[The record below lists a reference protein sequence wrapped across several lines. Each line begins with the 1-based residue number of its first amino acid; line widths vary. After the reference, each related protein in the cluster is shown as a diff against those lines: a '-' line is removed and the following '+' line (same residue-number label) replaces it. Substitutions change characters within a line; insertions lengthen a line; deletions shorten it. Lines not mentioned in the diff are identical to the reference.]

1 MIIFGHQICSRC
13 VNQQVCSLS
22 LFCVRILRFSHA
34 KILGFFSWLSA
45 KKLKRQLAGS
55 RRSAN
60 LISKNYQK
68 SQSSLLHNPSE
79 FFYYLRNQCFYAT
92 ITTHAAGILVAAAAE
107 LCRYNRNINFI
118 LRTEAAGAGCRG
130 ILA

>member
-1 MIIFGHQICSRC
+1 MILFGYNICSRGD
-13 VNQQVCSLS
+13 NQQVCSLS
-22 LFCVRILRFSHA
+22 LFCVRILRFSQA

-68 SQSSLLHNPSE
+68 SQSSLLHNPCK
-79 FFYYLRNQCFYAT
+79 FFYYLWNQGFNPS

-107 LCRYNRNINFI
+107 LCCYKRNINFI

>member
-22 LFCVRILRFSHA
+22 LFCVRILRFSQA

-79 FFYYLRNQCFYAT
+79 FFYYLWNQGLNPS
-92 ITTHAAGILVAAAAE
+92 ITTHAARVFVAAAAE
-107 LCRYNRNINFI
+107 LCCYYRNINLV